1 MSWWRL
7 SQKLFSFPIF
17 RLWAD
22 EGYHRNYLVFLSLD
36 FELMKVITGTK
47 GVPTKVDIYLI
58 IVINW
63 KTKMMIEND
72 EHTYS
77 LNDQRYLKIDII
89 NFIYWSLNLR
99 KLKMCHLNGLVEIWY
114 LIFNSINPYMK
125 QSWTYVA
132 RKKILIVLV
141 PSWQKNWRWNVIV
154 DVDCDETKY
163 DAQN

>member
-1 MSWWRL
+1 
-7 SQKLFSFPIF
+7 
-17 RLWAD
+17 
-22 EGYHRNYLVFLSLD
+22 
-36 FELMKVITGTK
+36 
-47 GVPTKVDIYLI
+47 
-58 IVINW
+58 
-63 KTKMMIEND
+63 MIEND

-77 LNDQRYLKIDII
+77 LNDERYLRIDII

-141 PSWQKNWRWNVIV
+141 PSWQKNWRWNVII

-163 DAQN
+163 DAQNLKNPRKLDNIWFSRITRFWNNLHRVKKIGKSNNLEFFERTKSKDLNRIAKIYKHWLLECLNFHMC